1 MPAAT
6 RCFWPR
12 GAIWRAIPSAC
23 VVLDL
28 IMKVWAGRGRGAS
41 RVGRRFCAAGRRPIG
56 RTRLR
61 GERLRKTT
69 PLALQEISA
78 ACDGSFMTREDAQYG

>member
-1 MPAAT
+1 MQKGVLAV
-6 RCFWPR
+6 PR
-12 GAIWRAIPSAC
+12 DIWRAIPSAC

-28 IMKVWAGRGRGAS
+28 IMKVWGGWAVEARRAPDGGSARPDDGRSDGRG
-41 RVGRRFCAAGRRPIG
+41 C
-56 RTRLR
+56 